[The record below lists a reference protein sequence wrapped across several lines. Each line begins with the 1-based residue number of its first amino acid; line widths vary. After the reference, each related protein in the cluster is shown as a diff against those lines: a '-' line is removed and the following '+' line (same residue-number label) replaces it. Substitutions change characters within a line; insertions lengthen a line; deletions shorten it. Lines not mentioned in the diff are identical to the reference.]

1 MLVMYS
7 RFHNHVVEKL
17 AAINE
22 GGRFSLNRRLSPAD
36 AEKQRDEDLFQTGR
50 LVTCG
55 SYPRVIHDGGD
66 VFFAFYLCVNLGLY
80 ISISLHE

>member
-1 MLVMYS
+1 
-7 RFHNHVVEKL
+7 VVEKL

-22 GGRFSLNRRLSPAD
+22 GGRFSPDPHMSPEA
-36 AEKQRDEDLFQTGR
+36 AAANRDEDLFQTGR

-55 SYPRVIHDGGD
+55 
-66 VFFAFYLCVNLGLY
+66 LY

>member
-22 GGRFSLNRRLSPAD
+22 GGRFSLNPRLPKEA
-36 AEKQRDEDLFQTGR
+36 AEKKRDEDLFQTGR

-55 SYPRVIHDGGD
+55 Q
-66 VFFAFYLCVNLGLY
+66 
-80 ISISLHE
+80 

>member
-55 SYPRVIHDGGD
+55 SYPPDIHD
-66 VFFAFYLCVNLGLY
+66 VFLYFFYLCVNSGLY

>member
-1 MLVMYS
+1 VEPSTGFINIILTLCDIGLPPGNCVMLVMYS

-22 GGRFSLNRRLSPAD
+22 GGRFSLNPRLPKEA
-36 AEKQRDEDLFQTGR
+36 AEKKRDEDLFQTGR

-55 SYPRVIHDGGD
+55 Q
-66 VFFAFYLCVNLGLY
+66 
-80 ISISLHE
+80 